1 MNSTSVPFTWT
12 CHLLSHH
19 ADSFAFRRTEGTF
32 VIQSHLYSLIQVKII
47 LWQYLNVYFIF
58 YDLCECFILRCYAYE
73 GMSFVTFVR
82 DALYPEGIYRYGGR
96 RTLTLNIFCVALF
109 LILSIWE
116 QVPNRGS
123 YTSPHIRFLAIDHI
137 LGFMVETIFGQK
149 SVSVSLQCHWKWSFM
164 AIFDKN
170 GGCVAIDHR
179 PETRTPHPTYV
190 SLP

>member
-1 MNSTSVPFTWT
+1 MNSTSVLFTWT

-19 ADSFAFRRTEGTF
+19 ACTFAFRRIKGTF
-32 VIQSHLYSLIQVKII
+32 VIQSHLYSLIQVEII

-58 YDLCECFILRCYAYE
+58 YDLCECFILRCYVYE

-116 QVPNRGS
+116 QVPNSKLGHMTGRS
-123 YTSPHIRFLAIDHI
+123 TTTVKTIPEIR
-137 LGFMVETIFGQK
+137 
-149 SVSVSLQCHWKWSFM
+149 
-164 AIFDKN
+164 
-170 GGCVAIDHR
+170 
-179 PETRTPHPTYV
+179 TR
-190 SLP
+190 SDG

>member
-1 MNSTSVPFTWT
+1 MNSTSVLFTWT

-19 ADSFAFRRTEGTF
+19 ACTFAFRRTEGTF
-32 VIQSHLYSLIQVKII
+32 VIQSHLYSLIQVEIT

-96 RTLTLNIFCVALF
+96 RILILNIFCVALF

-116 QVPNRGS
+116 QVPNIGAHLRW
-123 YTSPHIRFLAIDHI
+123 THFHFWAD
-137 LGFMVETIFGQK
+137 GFVQQPRRSTFGYEAGAPDNMRLK
-149 SVSVSLQCHWKWSFM
+149 FT
-164 AIFDKN
+164 A
-170 GGCVAIDHR
+170 G
-179 PETRTPHPTYV
+179 
-190 SLP
+190 

>member
-1 MNSTSVPFTWT
+1 VNSTPVLFTLT

-19 ADSFAFRRTEGTF
+19 ACTFAFRRTEGTF
-32 VIQSHLYSLIQVKII
+32 VIQSHLYSLVQVEII

-96 RTLTLNIFCVALF
+96 RALTLNIFCVALF

-116 QVPNRGS
+116 QVTN
-123 YTSPHIRFLAIDHI
+123 TSWE
-137 LGFMVETIFGQK
+137 LGVLRVPLIMVPDMFKSWNTI
-149 SVSVSLQCHWKWSFM
+149 S
-164 AIFDKN
+164 
-170 GGCVAIDHR
+170 
-179 PETRTPHPTYV
+179 
-190 SLP
+190 